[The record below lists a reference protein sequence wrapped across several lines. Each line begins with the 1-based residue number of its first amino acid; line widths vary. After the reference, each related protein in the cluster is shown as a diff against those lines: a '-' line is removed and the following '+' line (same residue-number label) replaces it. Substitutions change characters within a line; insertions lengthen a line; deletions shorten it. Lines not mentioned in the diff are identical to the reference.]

1 MTRDLWRMRLV
12 DVLVVAAFVV
22 FLAAFAGLTQAGTT
36 SDPYAGT
43 PIQVNGAAGGVTI
56 FEAENYDKGA
66 DGVAFHNPNPGDCTV
81 AKCSCTQVYRFGELP
96 ICGGAAPFI
105 TYTDNGLWAMYT
117 IEVAPP
123 TDQDTVGAASYTVE
137 LLVAVGDPILAAAGV
152 SYHVRVDEKRY
163 PDTGSYA
170 LGGKP
175 TKDWNTFEW
184 RGKSDVI
191 PLSPGVH
198 RMLIAVDQH
207 WFNWDAVRLRY
218 AQDTKTIW
226 TGYGWAPVV
235 RVFQ

>member
-1 MTRDLWRMRLV
+1 MKTRLTDA
-12 DVLVVAAFVV
+12 LVVVV
-22 FLAAFAGLTQAGTT
+22 FVLFLAVFAGIVQAGTT
-36 SDPYAGT
+36 SDPYTGT

-81 AKCSCTQVYRFGELP
+81 AKCSCTQAYRFGELP
-96 ICGGAAPFI
+96 ICGGGGDPFI

-117 IEVAPP
+117 VEVAPP
-123 TDQDTVGAASYTVE
+123 ADPDAVGAASYTLE
-137 LLVAVGDPILAAAGV
+137 LLVAIGDPTLAAAGV
-152 SYHVRVDEKRY
+152 AYHARVDGKRY
-163 PDTGSYA
+163 PDVGSYQ

-175 TKDWNTFEW
+175 TADWSVFEW
-184 RGKSDVI
+184 RGKSDLI

-198 RMLIAVDQH
+198 TILIAVDKR
-207 WFNWDAVRLRY
+207 WFNWSSVRLRY

-226 TGYGWAPVV
+226 SGYGWVPVV